1 MTSTIN
7 FKIFTENLLLC
18 SIFLSGF
25 LFLGYTLHHD
35 IIFLTFTI
43 AFLNKKRILI
53 KKNIFN
59 LLILILIINSIR
71 GFINFNFDLLKIR
84 WVLFFLT
91 IFLFANYISQTSF
104 NFSKNFHKKLINI
117 LVLKNVIYLVFG
129 FSAEILGISRYELQP
144 GHSSSFIFG
153 TTAYFLFTNILFII
167 PLNYIKGIKYWKQV
181 LLVLLI
187 LTNVIY
193 YDSRV
198 AIIITLLFASLLFF
212 EFKLKKFIQLLF
224 LVPVIISVLG
234 TFLVS
239 SDFLKIYN
247 TVASPLES
255 TTDANDFDR
264 FSHIAGATNFAFNF
278 DDFPYNFIGHGTR
291 TSSFT
296 IGKEI
301 SNYFSSI
308 GVNLKLFKEPDYL
321 NIGTNSY
328 SGFMMDNGLIFL
340 IILFLIV
347 YKIIR
352 KSFRYNITPQVLI
365 FTASLVLYLFVID
378 LRDLPILYLLFSS
391 TILFKLFRINNDV

>member
-18 SIFLSGF
+18 STFLSGF